1 MSTQCIVA
9 YKDKKD
15 NIVAS
20 VVRHDGY
27 ITDGVGDSLKNNYT
41 SPEDAKWVA
50 SLGNRDHLSIPPE
63 KSVYKLISEKG
74 LEDFEAHYSQK
85 EDIAF
90 IFIYINGIWYYK
102 APNMGEDGWLEL

>member
-9 YKDKKD
+9 YMDKKD

-27 ITDGVGDSLKNNYT
+27 ITDGVGDFLKNNYT

-50 SLGNRDHLSIPPE
+50 SLGNRDYLTISPE

-74 LEDFEAHYSQK
+74 IENFDAHYSQNG
-85 EDIAF
+85 DIAF
-90 IFIYINGIWYYK
+90 IFIYMDGTWFYKNG
-102 APNMGEDGWLEL
+102 NMGEGGWLEL